1 MAIIIKEIL
10 VKTTVEKPI
19 VQQAIP
25 DEALRLLKASLLKEL
40 EHKQK
45 RQTNWRKER

>member
-10 VKTTVEKPI
+10 VKTTVEKSNAP
-19 VQQAIP
+19 QAIP
-25 DEALRLLKASLLKEL
+25 AEALRLLKASLLKEL

-45 RQTNWRKER
+45 RQTNWKKER